1 MVDGDLDRIN
11 IIATAYGTVGD
22 FHLRQTSKTVKWWN
36 GRRASSTGQILDRPM
51 TTWMICKTSIA
62 ILLSGA
68 LQFVPTGDA
77 FAGPSNAC
85 QKACTADFQA
95 CWKDSA
101 RDKVAKLICQRR
113 QQMCLHQQQC

>member
-1 MVDGDLDRIN
+1 MLPSRHSPSCARPWRGSFRENGGNALVTQVVDGDLDRIN

-22 FHLRQTSKTVKWWN
+22 LHLRQTSKTVKWWN

-77 FAGPSNAC
+77 FAG
-85 QKACTADFQA
+85 
-95 CWKDSA
+95 
-101 RDKVAKLICQRR
+101 
-113 QQMCLHQQQC
+113 